1 MQATQNTVV
10 KISYQ
15 LRNEPTGGI
24 VDEATEDAPFSFLF
38 GHQNVLP
45 KFEEYLQG
53 KVAGNQFHFV
63 LSPEDGYG
71 VFEESGVVQLSK
83 DMFMHE
89 GVLQEDVLTIGNV
102 IPLQDQDGNPFQGRV
117 VGVENEAVVI
127 DLNHPLAGKE
137 LHFSGVVLEVREAHP
152 VEIEHGHVHEGGN
165 HHH

>member
-1 MQATQNTVV
+1 MQAAQDTVL
-10 KISYQ
+10 KITYQ

-45 KFEEYLQG
+45 KFEEHLQG

-71 VFEESGVVQLSK
+71 VFEETGVVKLGK
-83 DMFMHE
+83 EMFMHE
-89 GVLQEDVLTIGNV
+89 GVLQEDVLEIGNV

-117 VGVENEAVVI
+117 VGVDDTSVII

-137 LHFSGVVLEVREAHP
+137 LHFSGVILDVRAAHP